1 MTSGKGAGQAPP
13 YSGGIV
19 PDGLRMFGSFV
30 RHFQALGAL
39 AGAEGRDALGL
50 YVRLGV
56 MLLAALLF
64 SGVAYF
70 SILFFIAFAIAALF
84 GVAWIWITLGLAVFH
99 LLIAVLCATHVRAH
113 FRTPVFSMTGAE
125 IKKDLAALRGSGS
138 ARDAS

>member
-13 YSGGIV
+13 GSGGIAAG
-19 PDGLRMFGSFV
+19 GLRMFGSLV

-39 AGAEGRDALGL
+39 AGAEGRDALAL

-64 SGVAYF
+64 VGVAYF
-70 SILFFIAFAIAALF
+70 SLLFFIAFAIAALF

-99 LLIAVLCATHVRAH
+99 LVIAVWCATHVRAH
-113 FRTPVFSMTGAE
+113 FRTPVFSLTGEE
-125 IKKDLAALRGSGS
+125 IKKDLAALRGSDS
-138 ARDAS
+138 ARDVL

>member
-1 MTSGKGAGQAPP
+1 MTYGKSAGQPP
-13 YSGGIV
+13 PGSGGIV

-56 MLLAALLF
+56 MLLAALIF
-64 SGVAYF
+64 VGVAYF
-70 SILFFIAFAIAALF
+70 SLLFFIAFAIAALF

-99 LLIAVLCATHVRAH
+99 LVIALFCASHVRAH
-113 FRTPVFSMTGAE
+113 FRTPVFSLTGEE
-125 IKKDLAALRGSGS
+125 IKKDLAALRGSDS
-138 ARDAS
+138 ARDVS